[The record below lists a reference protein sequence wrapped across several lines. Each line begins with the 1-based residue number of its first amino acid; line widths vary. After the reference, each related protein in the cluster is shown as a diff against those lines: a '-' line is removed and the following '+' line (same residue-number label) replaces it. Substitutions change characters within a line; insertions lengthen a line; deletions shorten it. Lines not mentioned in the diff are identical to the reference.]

1 MSAIVC
7 HGLQSHI
14 ESQIVESRTLRL
26 RLPSSK
32 PFPTHSQQPFDLAF
46 KPCLWDSN
54 IKTNNHEESKNNNKI
69 ETQTALSSN
78 PNNTSSWSFLET
90 LSNVSTNEISPQYVH
105 PQHNRSS
112 LILSP
117 RSLELC
123 TENLGSESGS
133 DIVENEID
141 MDINMNMNMNMQRQP
156 CKVLA
161 AKKGKTMNFPPPL
174 TTITGSES
182 LRVMPHREDG
192 RLVIEVTKAPPMFVS
207 SFHAERSHGRLRL
220 HLLNNH
226 IPCFDPEDDEE
237 EEEEK
242 DVDYDFD
249 EEFENEMNGHI
260 ECVEEGVEEVD
271 DDDDDVTCESS
282 MLVENSVGL
291 DPIIV
296 SGFSEEFENGVN
308 GQRRDA
314 EKGEEEVHV
323 DDGYECD
330 MRMEKYERLRRCK
343 EGGEHENIEFMLNWG
358 EPRWVVTS

>member
-1 MSAIVC
+1 MAAIVC
-7 HGLQSHI
+7 HGLQSHL

-46 KPCLWDSN
+46 KPCLRDSN
-54 IKTNNHEESKNNNKI
+54 IKTSNHDENKNNHNKK
-69 ETQTALSSN
+69 ETQTPLSSN
-78 PNNTSSWSFLET
+78 SNNKSCWSFLEA

-141 MDINMNMNMNMQRQP
+141 MDINMNMNMNMHSLSDMGTREQRQP
-156 CKVLA
+156 SKVLA

-207 SFHAERSHGRLRL
+207 SFRAERSHGRLRL

-226 IPCFDPEDDEE
+226 IPCSDPED

-242 DVDYDFD
+242 DVDWSD
-249 EEFENEMNGHI
+249 EEFENEMHGHM
-260 ECVEEGVEEVD
+260 EGGEEGEEENVVVV
-271 DDDDDVTCESS
+271 DDVTYESS
-282 MLVENSVGL
+282 VLVENSVGL
-291 DPIIV
+291 E
-296 SGFSEEFENGVN
+296 GEKGMNE
-308 GQRRDA
+308 QRQEG

-323 DDGYECD
+323 GDGFESD
-330 MRMEKYERLRRCK
+330 MRIEKYERLRRCK
-343 EGGEHENIEFMLNWG
+343 EGGENENIEFLLNWG
-358 EPRWVVTS
+358 EPLWVVTS